1 MKIAV
6 FAGALILII
15 LLAIISLFVGVTDIT
30 PAILFAD
37 TEAREIFL
45 ISRFPRTA
53 ALLLV
58 GCAMSVAGLI
68 MQLLTQNK
76 FVEPTT
82 SGATQSAGLGILI
95 VTIWYPAASLML
107 KMIFASIFSLLGM
120 ILFLLVLKRVSL
132 KSAII
137 VPLLG
142 IMIGSVIHSI
152 TIFLALYFDLFQ
164 ALISWEAGDFSSVIQ
179 GRYELLW
186 LVGLLT
192 LCALWCADRFTIVG
206 MGREF
211 STNIGLNYQSTMT
224 LGLLIVAIISGV
236 VVVVVGNLP
245 FLGLIVPNSISLIL
259 GDNVRKNLPWVC
271 LLGAGIVLLCDII
284 GRLIYA
290 PFEIPVGTILGVI
303 GAIVFI
309 TLILRSKSY
318 AH

>member
-1 MKIAV
+1 MKIAA
-6 FAGALILII
+6 FAGALILIT
-15 LLAIISLFVGVTDIT
+15 LLTIISLFVGVTDIT
-30 PAILFAD
+30 PSILFSD

-45 ISRFPRTA
+45 ISRLPRTV

-76 FVEPTT
+76 FVEPST
-82 SGATQSAGLGILI
+82 SGATQSAGLGII
-95 VTIWYPAASLML
+95 IITILYPATSLMI
-107 KMIFASIFSLLGM
+107 KMVFASGFSLLGM
-120 ILFLLVLKRVSL
+120 ILFLLVLKRITL

-142 IMIGSVIHSI
+142 IMIGSVVHSI
-152 TIFLALYFDLFQ
+152 TTFLALYFDLFQ
-164 ALISWEAGDFSSVIQ
+164 AFISWESGDFSSVIQ

-192 LCALWCADRFTIVG
+192 LCACWCADRFTIVG

-211 STNIGLNYQSTMT
+211 STNVGLNYQSTIT
-224 LGLLIVAIISGV
+224 LGLLIVAIICGV

-245 FLGLIVPNSISLIL
+245 FLGLIVPNITSLIL

-290 PFEIPVGTILGVI
+290 PFEIPVGTILGVL
-303 GAIVFI
+303 GAITFM
-309 TLILRSKSY
+309 TLILRSKSRV
-318 AH
+318 H